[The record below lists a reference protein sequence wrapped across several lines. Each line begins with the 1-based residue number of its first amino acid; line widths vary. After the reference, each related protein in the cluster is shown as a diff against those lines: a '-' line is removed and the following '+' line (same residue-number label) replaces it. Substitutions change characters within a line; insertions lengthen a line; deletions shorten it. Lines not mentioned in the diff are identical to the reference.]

1 MSEIVSI
8 DEKIKKIKSQLAS
21 LENKKKE
28 MIAKEQLKLSQAISD
43 LIKTNNDFRKDITT
57 ILEKHKASEILEL
70 IKKLSD

>member
-43 LIKTNNDFRKDITT
+43 LIKTNNDFRKAQSKRNFRTHKKT
-57 ILEKHKASEILEL
+57 FRLEKQW
-70 IKKLSD
+70 

>member
-8 DEKIKKIKSQLAS
+8 DEKIKKVKSQLAS

-43 LIKTNNDFRKDITT
+43 LIKTNNDFWKDITT